1 METGQAI
8 DAIKRWRMARGLTM
22 EEAAAL
28 VVVDGKPTNR
38 ATWHAWEW
46 GRKAPGKRHMPVFLT
61 VTGLS
66 ADIFY
71 PQPANPDATAPVAQ
85 AA

>member
-1 METGQAI
+1 MGQQ
-8 DAIKRWRMARGLTM
+8 IKELRDWRGQLTM
-22 EEAAAL
+22 EAAAAL

-46 GRKAPGKRHMPVFLT
+46 GRKRPGPRHMPVLLE

-66 ADIFY
+66 ADIFFR
-71 PQPANPDATAPVAQ
+71 PANSDATAPLTLAV
-85 AA
+85 